1 MAPPIIGAIRA
12 ANFGGLIPTESCS
25 LSSERSYSPSRF
37 HLWLSDQQPIQTFVI
52 GVVIVALEG
61 TAKTA
66 GKYINGAAGPEE
78 QPGER
83 CWRTHPDAFAEV
95 WPGVE
100 EMLFRE
106 PELQA
111 KVIFEELLEKECGKF
126 SHRQRRSFERR
137 VRAWKRRHGAIVPLF
152 VGRPVALQ
160 V

>member
-1 MAPPIIGAIRA
+1 MISPQQYRKLMKQFQLENHIGRSAIKA
-12 ANFGGLIPTESCS
+12 GIDP
-25 LSSERSYSPSRF
+25 
-37 HLWLSDQQPIQTFVI
+37 
-52 GVVIVALEG
+52 
-61 TAKTA
+61 KTA
-66 GKYINGAAGPEE
+66 GKYIKGAAGPEE

-83 CWRTHPDAFAEV
+83 CWRTHPDAFAQV

-137 VRAWKRRHGAIVPLF
+137 VRTWKRRHGAERELF
-152 VGRPVALQ
+152 FTQDHQAGERLSTQLDAL
-160 V
+160 